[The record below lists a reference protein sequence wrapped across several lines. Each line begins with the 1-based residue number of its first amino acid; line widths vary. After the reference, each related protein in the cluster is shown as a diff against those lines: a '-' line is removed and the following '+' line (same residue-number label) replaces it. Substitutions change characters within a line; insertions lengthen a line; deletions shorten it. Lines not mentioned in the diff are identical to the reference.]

1 MTKMIPRSDDFTYH
15 SRKLKQLENMLKAI
29 ATNDPNWN
37 NSWTSPVITVI
48 MKYLPEFYNI
58 DSAIEELQERK
69 KNIEM
74 TKRYFP
80 Q

>member
-1 MTKMIPRSDDFTYH
+1 MTTMKPRSNDFTYH
-15 SRKLKQLENMLKAI
+15 SRKVKQLENMLKAI

-37 NSWTSPVITVI
+37 HSWTSPVIQTI
-48 MKYLPEFYNI
+48 MKYLPEFYDI
-58 DSAIEELQERK
+58 DSAIDDLKERK

>member
-1 MTKMIPRSDDFTYH
+1 
-15 SRKLKQLENMLKAI
+15 MLKAI

-37 NSWTSPVITVI
+37 PSWTAPVIQTI
-48 MKYLPEFYNI
+48 MKYLPEFYDV
-58 DSAIEELQERK
+58 DSAIDNLKERK
-69 KNIEM
+69 KNIDM